1 VATVGVVI
9 PAYNPRPEHLTRSVQ
24 SVLSQSFEDWAC
36 VIVDDG
42 SSRPVAVDAV
52 DVAPMSI
59 LRRENGGVAASRNS
73 GAAVVG
79 GDYLAFL
86 DQDDEW
92 LPAKLEKQIA
102 FMEAN
107 DLAMCD
113 TKFEFVE
120 NGSERS
126 EGFEDHRGEFARL
139 LTTARMGLSTLVV
152 RRDTF
157 ERVGGFDER
166 LRFAPDWE
174 LQLRIASLG
183 EQFARVP
190 EVLTSIHLHG
200 ENASGDYRAMY
211 REQASILR
219 RYRADPRAPVRAAAD
234 EGIKFVRTVHVYR
247 AIDAFRS
254 SRAPGHLVWAGVRA
268 PKTVSRPVVARLL
281 RPKRNN

>member
-1 VATVGVVI
+1 VVI
-9 PAYNPRPEHLTRSVQ
+9 PAYNPRPEHLARSLQ
-24 SVLSQSFEDWAC
+24 SVLSQSLEDWAC
-36 VIVDDG
+36 VVVDDG
-42 SSRPVAVDAV
+42 SSRTVAVDAV
-52 DVAPMSI
+52 DVAPVTT

-92 LPAKLEKQIA
+92 LPAKLERQIA

-107 DLAMCD
+107 GLAMCD
-113 TKFEFVE
+113 TRFEFVE
-120 NGSERS
+120 SGSERS
-126 EGFEDHRGEFARL
+126 AGFEDHHGEFRRL
-139 LTTARMGLSTLVV
+139 LTTARMGMSTLVV

-157 ERVGGFDER
+157 ESVGGFDER

-183 EQFARVP
+183 EKFGRVP
-190 EVLTSIHLHG
+190 EVLTLIHLHG

-219 RYRADPRAPVRAAAD
+219 RYRTDPRAPVRAAAE
-234 EGIKFVRTVHVYR
+234 EGIKFVRTLHVYR
-247 AIDAFRS
+247 AMDAFRS
-254 SRAPGHLVWAGVRA
+254 SRAPSHLVWAGVRA
-268 PKTVSRPVVARLL
+268 PRTVGRPVVARLR
-281 RPKRNN
+281 RPKRT